1 MFVWTGEVVISVILA
16 AVAVIFYIIS
26 GSFTAPINPVDIGPA
41 AFPRLMAIATI
52 LLAAGQVFL
61 SVRKNKAPDAEKASF
76 GCWQGCLAGLAL
88 MCVYAFLMPRLGYYV
103 VTPFFIF
110 AVMFLMGNRK
120 WIQMILVTLGF
131 TLFAFLVFTKLLGV
145 LLP

>member
-1 MFVWTGEVVISVILA
+1 
-16 AVAVIFYIIS
+16 
-26 GSFTAPINPVDIGPA
+26 
-41 AFPRLMAIATI
+41 
-52 LLAAGQVFL
+52 
-61 SVRKNKAPDAEKASF
+61 
-76 GCWQGCLAGLAL
+76 

-120 WIQMILVTLGF
+120 WIQVILVTLGF